1 MRSLL
6 HQCNKDFKGGTHG
19 VNVGLSVGDSVGES
33 VGLSLLLLS
42 LYIFGCKQR
51 KAIGLGELVVFQE
64 RYQTIAMYNC
74 SSTYGLMVG
83 DNVLKNTR
91 EMQSEKSA
99 KMAK

>member
-1 MRSLL
+1 M
-6 HQCNKDFKGGTHG
+6 
-19 VNVGLSVGDSVGES
+19 
-33 VGLSLLLLS
+33 GLSLLLLS
-42 LYIFGCKQR
+42 LYISDCKQR
-51 KAIGLGELVVFQE
+51 KAIGCELVVFQE
-64 RYQTIAMYNC
+64 RYQTIAMHNC